1 LRDCRKYE
9 DLLAR
14 HLHGEALLPDRDLLE
29 EHLSVCPDCERLYR
43 DVTDVDRLLRDL
55 PGKQVDPPAWLAAR
69 IVASLPGERTASAW
83 ERWGRWTAGAG
94 ALAAC
99 ALAVAIAM
107 FRDGPPRDPRVATA
121 PAPVF
126 SPASPPTAVPEAAL
140 PAGKG
145 EPETPVLRASPE
157 AARRGRGTA
166 VSSAPKERVIKEV
179 KIFFYYPPAHR
190 VAVTGDFNDWDL
202 DGVPMRAS
210 GKPGMWAADLKI
222 PPGVYSYNFIV
233 DGEILLPDP
242 DSPNQMPDGYGG
254 TNSVLLVQGDEPI

>member
-14 HLHGEALLPDRDLLE
+14 YIHGEALLPDRDLLE
-29 EHLSVCPDCERLYR
+29 RHLSVCPDCERLYR
-43 DVTDVDRLLRDL
+43 DVTDVDRNLRDL
-55 PGKQVDPPAWLAAR
+55 PGKQVDPPAWLAGRIAANLPEAR
-69 IVASLPGERTASAW
+69 TVSAW
-83 ERWGRWTAGAG
+83 ERWGRWAAGAG

-99 ALAVAIAM
+99 ALAVAVAL
-107 FRDGPPRDPRVATA
+107 FPEVAPREPRVASA
-121 PAPVF
+121 PAD
-126 SPASPPTAVPEAAL
+126 PPAL
-140 PAGKG
+140 PQAMVPDVAPPAAGG
-145 EPETPVLRASPE
+145 RQEMPVLRAPPD
-157 AARRGRGTA
+157 AARRGGGTA
-166 VSSAPKERVIKEV
+166 VASAPKERVIKEV
-179 KIFFYYPPAHR
+179 KIFFYYPPAQK
-190 VAVTGDFNDWDL
+190 VAVTGDFNDWSV

-210 GKPGMWAADLKI
+210 GKPGMWTADLKI